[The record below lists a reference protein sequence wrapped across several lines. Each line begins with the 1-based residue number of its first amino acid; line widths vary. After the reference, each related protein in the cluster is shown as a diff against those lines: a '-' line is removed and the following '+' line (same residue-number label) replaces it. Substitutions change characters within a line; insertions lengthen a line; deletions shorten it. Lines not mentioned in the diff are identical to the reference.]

1 MCLSQ
6 ILLFQWRLG
15 FGGWESNREGDGQM
29 DKVLATQTLGPK
41 FRSQSWPSV
50 PTIPAQRR
58 QKQENARAP
67 WPASLQVSKL
77 CAQWETLHQKLRWQ
91 VTEEC
96 I

>member
-41 FRSQSWPSV
+41 FQIPVMAECASNPS
-50 PTIPAQRR
+50 
-58 QKQENARAP
+58 
-67 WPASLQVSKL
+67 
-77 CAQWETLHQKLRWQ
+77 
-91 VTEEC
+91 TEEAEARKC
-96 I
+96 